1 MQRVGERVKEHT
13 MKNLPDEFYEA
24 IRAFYELETLEE
36 AKQYE
41 RRMRR
46 LGELVD
52 ELRGDVD
59 QAIEEMEDYDDD
71 QFSRRTYVRTVF
83 AMIEGAVF
91 ALKQE
96 ALEQS
101 CLGKFDLS
109 SDDLAKLAEKSG
121 YLSFRENIKF
131 TFPIFARAFGETFKF
146 DPSLGQAQG
155 WRSLCQAKEV
165 RDHLMHPK
173 SVDQLEVNDSD
184 LSTVKDAAEWVE
196 EQLDRVGEISW
207 GRIRCILSQGNGQ
220 VNDKAAQ
227 VR

>member
-1 MQRVGERVKEHT
+1 
-13 MKNLPDEFYEA
+13 MKNLPGEFYEA
-24 IRAFYELETLEE
+24 IRAFYGFETLEE
-36 AKQYE
+36 AKGYE
-41 RRMRR
+41 RRISR

-52 ELRGDVD
+52 ELREDVD

-91 ALKQE
+91 ALKRE

-101 CLGKFDLS
+101 YVGKFDLS
-109 SDDLAKLAEKSG
+109 SDDLAKLEEQSG

-131 TFPIFARAFGETFKF
+131 TFPIFARAFGEKFEF
-146 DPSLGQAQG
+146 DPSLDQAQG
-155 WRSLCQAKEV
+155 WRSLCQAKRV

-173 SVDQLEVNDSD
+173 SVDQLEINDSD

-196 EQLDRVGEISW
+196 EQLDRMEEISW
-207 GRIRCILSQGNGQ
+207 GRIRRILSQGNWRINGQ
-220 VNDKAAQ
+220 AA
-227 VR
+227 